1 MSKPAGLIQS
11 PAAWTGEELRANT
24 DWIWSL
30 QTSELA
36 EIDAALGAVKSKGL
50 KAGGFAADD
59 FPLSKFRER
68 LDAVRRELIHGRG
81 LVLLRGLDV
90 AAYTVED
97 VTAIYW
103 GLGCHLGTVV
113 SQNAKGVML
122 ERIEDRGIL
131 KPGAAPDPNL
141 RSYVTNERQYA
152 HSDQSDVVS
161 LLCVEKAMRGGE
173 SVVVSAH
180 AIHNRIA
187 ETRPDLLE
195 VLRRGF
201 FHDLRGEVATGD
213 LDATSDVLVPVF
225 AETDGIF
232 RSWFHG
238 KKIRHGQRKRGMPI
252 SGLEAEAVELV
263 EKLAEDPEL
272 RLDVLLER
280 GDIQL
285 LNNFSMLH
293 YRMGFE
299 DGEGRKRLML
309 RLWIELDDFGPMH
322 PALARWARPGVE
334 RQEWAFTKAHVAL
347 GDT

>member
-1 MSKPAGLIQS
+1 MSKPVGQVQS
-11 PAAWTGEELRANT
+11 PAAWTGEELRRDT
-24 DWIWSL
+24 DWIWPL
-30 QTSELA
+30 RPSELA
-36 EIDAALGAVKSKGL
+36 EIDGALESVKRRGL
-50 KAGGFAADD
+50 RAGEFTAED
-59 FPLSKFRER
+59 FPLSDFTER
-68 LDAVRRELIHGRG
+68 LNAVRRELIEGRG

-90 AAYTVED
+90 AAYEVED
-97 VTAIYW
+97 VMAIYW

-113 SQNAKGVML
+113 SQNAKGVKL
-122 ERIEDRGIL
+122 ERIEDRGVL
-131 KPGAAPDPNL
+131 KPGATPDPNL

-180 AIHNRIA
+180 AIHNRIV
-187 ETRPDLLE
+187 ETRPDLIDP
-195 VLRRGF
+195 LRRGF
-201 FHDLRGEVATGD
+201 FHDLRGEVASGD
-213 LDATSDVLVPVF
+213 LDATSDVPVPVF
-225 AETDGIF
+225 AETDGVF

-238 KKIRHGQRKRGMPI
+238 KKIRHGQRKRGTPL

-309 RLWIELDDFGPMH
+309 RLWIEMDDFGPMH
-322 PALARWARPGVE
+322 PAMARWARPGVE
-334 RQEWAFTKAHVAL
+334 RQDWAFTKAHVAL
-347 GDT
+347 GDA